1 MRTHVALSA
10 DISPAGCFI
19 STSKSPV
26 GVGFQISWACRKL
39 GRMLGMAF
47 GPSAAT
53 MHVFVLLTQPP
64 LAAGCL
70 FLIEVHCGVTTA
82 AAAVSG
88 NLVWQNT
95 AFCCLC
101 LVKNNSMAY

>member
-10 DISPAGCFI
+10 DISPAGCII
-19 STSKSPV
+19 STRKSPI
-26 GVGFQISWACRKL
+26 GVGFQISWEL

-47 GPSAAT
+47 GPSATT

-101 LVKNNSMAY
+101 LVKSNSMAY